1 MTDLGAW
8 DINVNLNGMPQ
19 KIATAFDSL
28 ANMVGA
34 SYEFIAY
41 IGSQQVNG
49 INHAI
54 LAKQII
60 LTSKDAQNVV
70 VIIFNEKGENVTLV
84 SIERVVEGGQWFGG
98 TQVDVQ
104 TLLSEDARNL
114 FIAAFT
120 GILGGRYTPIALLG
134 TQMTTGIEHIYAAT
148 CDPAN
153 LGDMEF
159 LIISINSLTH
169 RVSIIDPLVDKYNA
183 ALGYA
188 FTW

>member
-8 DINVNLNGMPQ
+8 DININLNGMPQ
-19 KIATAFDSL
+19 KVATAFESL
-28 ANMVGA
+28 SNIIGT
-34 SYEFIAY
+34 SYEFVAY

-49 INHAI
+49 TNHAV
-54 LAKQII
+54 LAEQTI
-60 LTSKDAQNVV
+60 LTGKGIKNVV
-70 VIIFNEKGENVTLV
+70 ILIFNERGEKVTLV
-84 SIERVVEGGQWFGG
+84 SIERVVESGQAFGG
-98 TQVDVQ
+98 TKVDIQ
-104 TLLSEDARNL
+104 TLLPDDARNL
-114 FIAAFT
+114 FITAFT

-134 TQMTTGIEHIYAAT
+134 TQVTTGTEYIYAAT
-148 CDPAN
+148 CDPAS
-153 LGDMEF
+153 LADMEF

>member
-1 MTDLGAW
+1 
-8 DINVNLNGMPQ
+8 
-19 KIATAFDSL
+19 
-28 ANMVGA
+28 MVGA

-54 LAKQII
+54 LAEQTI
-60 LTSKDAQNVV
+60 LTGKDVKNVV
-70 VIIFNEKGENVTLV
+70 IIIFNEKGEDITLV
-84 SIERVVEGGQWFGG
+84 SIERVVEGGQAFGG
-98 TQVDVQ
+98 TKVDVP
-104 TLLSEDARNL
+104 TLLPDDARNL
-114 FIAAFT
+114 FVTAFA

-134 TQMTTGIEHIYAAT
+134 TQMTTGIEYIYAAT

-153 LGDMEF
+153 LGAMEF
-159 LIISINSLTH
+159 LLISINSLTH
-169 RVSIIDPLVDKYNA
+169 RVSIIDPLVDKFNT